1 MAFLAIHSESV
12 SSIEQ
17 KHCSQ
22 LHKWESYDYA
32 SKNQSPRMMKR
43 NPIRTIA
50 KLFGTLLIVAGIT
63 SLYFFF
69 FNQANATTIAMTF
82 LLATLGV
89 ATWWGLL
96 EAILASIAAIVCFN
110 FFFLP
115 PLFTFYLADTQNW
128 VALFAFLIT
137 AVVASQLS
145 TSARQRA
152 LEATRRREEMER
164 LYELSRAL
172 MLVDKASAMGG
183 QISQRIAQVFGVDGV
198 AVFDREADQ
207 IYRTGATDLPISDTK
222 IRDSALQATAFHDP
236 QANVSVLPLSLG
248 REPVGSLAIYG
259 DSISDTALHAIGNLA
274 AIVMERARAEAATS
288 RMEAAQQNE
297 AMKSMLLDALAHE
310 FKTPLTSIKAAAS
323 SLLDEGPPAQKE
335 LVAVIEE
342 ESDRLDLLVTETIR
356 MARIEAGDL
365 RLDRRP
371 QTIGQLITVALQKLR
386 ILLEDR
392 DVRIEAD
399 PNLPE
404 VIADAELVGLTLR
417 QLLTNALKYANP
429 ESPIILRAVA
439 LEDVVQI
446 SVKDFGPGIA
456 PKNLQRIFEKY
467 YRVQDS
473 ASRIPGTGIGLAIA
487 RDIVRAHGGEIWVKS
502 IVGEGS
508 EFFFTLPVVE
518 KLAGQKR

>member
-1 MAFLAIHSESV
+1 MRRH
-12 SSIEQ
+12 
-17 KHCSQ
+17 
-22 LHKWESYDYA
+22 
-32 SKNQSPRMMKR
+32 
-43 NPIRTIA
+43 PIQTLVRIC
-50 KLFGTLLIVAGIT
+50 GTLFIVAGIT
-63 SLYFFF
+63 AFYFVI
-69 FNQANATTIAMTF
+69 FNQANSTTIAMTF

-89 ATWWGLL
+89 ATWWGLA
-96 EAILASIAAIVCFN
+96 EAIVASIVGMLCFN

-115 PLFTFYLADTQNW
+115 PLFSLTLADTQNW
-128 VALFAFLIT
+128 VALSAFLVT

-152 LEATRRREEMER
+152 SEATRRREEMER

-172 MLVDKASAMGG
+172 MLVDKRSPIAS
-183 QISQRIAQVFGVDGV
+183 QISQRIAQVFEVSGV
-198 AVFDREADQ
+198 AVFDRENDQ
-207 IYRTGATDLPISDTK
+207 IYRTGAIDLAISDAK
-222 IRDSALQATAFHDP
+222 LRDAALQATAFYDP
-236 QANVSVLPLSLG
+236 EVNLSVLPLSLG

-259 DSISDTALHAIGNLA
+259 ASTSDTALNAIGNLA
-274 AIVMERARAEAATS
+274 AIVVERARAEAAAS

-335 LVAVIEE
+335 LVSVIEE
-342 ESDRLDLLVTETIR
+342 ESDRLDSLVSETIR

-365 RLDRRP
+365 RLDQRP
-371 QTIGQLITVALQKLR
+371 QPVSELISAALQKLH

-392 DVRIEAD
+392 DVRIEAE

-404 VIADAELVGLTLR
+404 VMADAELIGLTIR

-429 ESPIILRAVA
+429 ESPIVIRALTTDGAVR
-439 LEDVVQI
+439 I

-467 YRVQDS
+467 YRVEDS
-473 ASRIPGTGIGLAIA
+473 ASRIPGTGMGLTIA
-487 RDIVRAHGGEIWVKS
+487 RDIVRAHGGEIGVKS
-502 IVGEGS
+502 VVGEGS
-508 EFFFTLPVVE
+508 EFFFTLPAVE
-518 KLAGQKR
+518 KLAEEKQ